1 MRKETTHHTT
11 RKRSLLSTH
20 FPFLNTL
27 LKASVGGGT
36 VDDPGTATEASATAA
51 AGLLSLFPV
60 MGDSANTST
69 VGYTAPSSPPCQRD
83 TSVTRLLFPALYTL
97 IFLLGLTLNSLACWA
112 FCHIPSTSTFIV
124 YLKNILVSDLIMTLM
139 LPLKILTDSGLG
151 PWQLKAFVCRFSAVV
166 FYDTMYISIVLLG
179 LIAFDRFLKI
189 VRPFGKFWVQNPTSA
204 KILTGLVWLF
214 FLVLSLPNTILSNKT
229 ATPQSVRK
237 CASLKSYLG
246 LKWHEAVSYI
256 CQFIFWTVL
265 ILMLLFYIIITK
277 KVYESYIKTQKKDN
291 KREKR
296 IKGKVFIIFTVF
308 FLCFAPFHFSRVPYT
323 LSQTTAH
330 VDCALQK
337 QLFVAK
343 ESTLWLAA
351 TNVCM
356 DPLIY
361 MVLCKPFVERVL
373 CRRVKTRRRAFYRNP
388 RTELDTRVSPTE
400 S

>member
-1 MRKETTHHTT
+1 
-11 RKRSLLSTH
+11 
-20 FPFLNTL
+20 
-27 LKASVGGGT
+27 
-36 VDDPGTATEASATAA
+36 
-51 AGLLSLFPV
+51 
-60 MGDSANTST
+60 MGDFANESS
-69 VGYTAPSSPPCQRD
+69 VRNSSGAPSSPLCPRD
-83 TSVTRLLFPALYTL
+83 TTVTHLVFPVLYTL
-97 IFLLGLTLNSLACWA
+97 VFLLGLVLNCLAFWA
-112 FCHIPSTSTFIV
+112 FFHIPSTSTFIV
-124 YLKNILVSDLIMTLM
+124 YLKNILVSDFVMTLM

-189 VRPFGKFWVQNPTSA
+189 VRPFGKFWVQNLTSA
-204 KILTGLVWLF
+204 KILAGLVWLF
-214 FLVLSLPNTILSNKT
+214 FFVLSLPNMVLSNKK
-229 ATPQSVRK
+229 ATPQSVKK
-237 CASLKSYLG
+237 CASLKNYFG
-246 LKWHEAVSYI
+246 LKWHEAVNYI

-265 ILMLLFYIIITK
+265 ILMFLFYIIIAK
-277 KVYESYIKTQKKDN
+277 KVYESYVKTQKKDN
-291 KREKR
+291 KSEKR

-323 LSQTTAH
+323 LSQTSARM
-330 VDCALQK
+330 DCRLQN

-361 MVLCKPFVERVL
+361 MFLCKPFVEKVL
-373 CRRVKTRRRAFYRNP
+373 CRRVKTFQETVHTSP
-388 RTELDTRVSPTE
+388 KTELDTRVSPTE

>member
-1 MRKETTHHTT
+1 
-11 RKRSLLSTH
+11 
-20 FPFLNTL
+20 
-27 LKASVGGGT
+27 
-36 VDDPGTATEASATAA
+36 
-51 AGLLSLFPV
+51 
-60 MGDSANTST
+60 MGDSANEST
-69 VGYTAPSSPPCQRD
+69 VSNSSGASSSTSCHRD
-83 TSVTRLLFPALYTL
+83 TTVTHLVFPVLYTL
-97 IFLLGLTLNSLACWA
+97 IFLLGLVLNSLACWA
-112 FCHIPSTSTFIV
+112 FFHIPSTSTFIV
-124 YLKNILVSDLIMTLM
+124 YLKNILVSDFIMTLM

-189 VRPFGKFWVQNPTSA
+189 VRPFGKFWVQKPTSA
-204 KILTGLVWLF
+204 KILAALLWLF
-214 FLVLSLPNTILSNKT
+214 FFTLSLPNVILSNEQ
-229 ATPQSVRK
+229 ATPQSVKK
-237 CASLKSYLG
+237 CASLKSHFG
-246 LKWHEAVSYI
+246 LKWHEAVNYI

-265 ILMLLFYIIITK
+265 ILMFLFYIIIAK
-277 KVYESYIKTQKKDN
+277 KVYESYMKTQKKDN
-291 KREKR
+291 KSERR

-323 LSQTTAH
+323 MSQTTSRM
-330 VDCALQK
+330 DCRLQN

-361 MVLCKPFVERVL
+361 LFLCKPFVEKVL
-373 CRRVKTRRRAFYRNP
+373 CRRVKPLRQTVHTSP
-388 RTELDTRVSPTE
+388 TTELDTRVSATD

>member
-1 MRKETTHHTT
+1 
-11 RKRSLLSTH
+11 
-20 FPFLNTL
+20 
-27 LKASVGGGT
+27 
-36 VDDPGTATEASATAA
+36 
-51 AGLLSLFPV
+51 

-69 VGYTAPSSPPCQRD
+69 VGNTSGAPTSAQCHRD
-83 TSVTRLLFPALYTL
+83 TTVTHLLFPVLYTL
-97 IFLLGLTLNSLACWA
+97 IFLLGFTLNSLACWA
-112 FCHIPSTSTFIV
+112 FLHIPSTSTFII
-124 YLKNILVSDLIMTLM
+124 YLKNILVSDFIMTLM

-151 PWQLKAFVCRFSAVV
+151 PWQLKAFVCRFSAVI

-189 VRPFGKFWVQNPTSA
+189 VMPFGKFWVQNLTSA
-204 KILTGLVWLF
+204 KILASLVWLF
-214 FLVLSLPNTILSNKT
+214 FLVLSLPNMILSNKA

-246 LKWHEAVSYI
+246 LKWHEAVNYI

-265 ILMLLFYIIITK
+265 VLMLLFYTIIAK
-277 KVYESYIKTQKKDN
+277 KVYESYIKTQKKGN
-291 KREKR
+291 KSEKR

-323 LSQTTAH
+323 LSQTSAH
-330 VDCALQK
+330 MECRLQNR
-337 QLFVAK
+337 LFVAK

-361 MVLCKPFVERVL
+361 MFLCKPFVEKVL
-373 CRRVKTRRRAFYRNP
+373 YRRVKTLQRTVQTNTK
-388 RTELDTRVSPTE
+388 TELDTQVSPSE

>member
-1 MRKETTHHTT
+1 
-11 RKRSLLSTH
+11 
-20 FPFLNTL
+20 
-27 LKASVGGGT
+27 
-36 VDDPGTATEASATAA
+36 
-51 AGLLSLFPV
+51 

-69 VGYTAPSSPPCQRD
+69 VGYTSRAPSFTPCHRD
-83 TSVTRLLFPALYTL
+83 TTVTHLLFPVLYTL
-97 IFLLGLTLNSLACWA
+97 IFLLGLVLNSLACWA
-112 FCHIPSTSTFIV
+112 FFHIPSTSTFIV
-124 YLKNILVSDLIMTLM
+124 YLKNILVCDLVMTLM
-139 LPLKILTDSGLG
+139 LPLKILSDSGLG
-151 PWQLKAFVCRFSAVV
+151 PWQLKALVCRFSAVV

-189 VRPFGKFWVQNPTSA
+189 VRPFGKFWVQNLTSA
-204 KILTGLVWLF
+204 KLLSGLIWLF
-214 FLVLSLPNTILSNKT
+214 FLVLSLPNMILSNKP

-237 CASLKSYLG
+237 CASLKSYFG
-246 LKWHEAVSYI
+246 LKWHGAINYV

-265 ILMLLFYIIITK
+265 ILMLLFYVIIAK

-308 FLCFAPFHFSRVPYT
+308 FLCFAPYHFTRIPYT

-330 VDCALQK
+330 MDCHLQN

-351 TNVCM
+351 TNICM

-361 MVLCKPFVERVL
+361 MFLCKPFVEKVL
-373 CRRVKTRRRAFYRNP
+373 CRRVKTLRRAVYKNP
-388 RTELDTRVSPTE
+388 KTELDT
-400 S
+400 

>member
-1 MRKETTHHTT
+1 
-11 RKRSLLSTH
+11 
-20 FPFLNTL
+20 
-27 LKASVGGGT
+27 
-36 VDDPGTATEASATAA
+36 
-51 AGLLSLFPV
+51 
-60 MGDSANTST
+60 MGYSANTST
-69 VGYTAPSSPPCQRD
+69 VSNTSGTPSSTLCHRD
-83 TSVTRLLFPALYTL
+83 TTVTHLLFPVLYTL
-97 IFLLGLTLNSLACWA
+97 VFLLGLVLNSLACWA
-112 FCHIPSTSTFIV
+112 FFHIPSTSTFIV

-151 PWQLKAFVCRFSAVV
+151 PWQLKAFVCRFSAVI

-189 VRPFGKFWVQNPTSA
+189 VKPFGKFWVKNLTSA

-246 LKWHEAVSYI
+246 LKWHEAVNYI
-256 CQFIFWTVL
+256 CQFVFWTVL
-265 ILMLLFYIIITK
+265 VLMMLFYIIIAK
-277 KVYESYIKTQKKDN
+277 KVYESYVKTQKKDN
-291 KREKR
+291 KMEKR

-308 FLCFAPFHFSRVPYT
+308 FLCFAPYHFSRVPYT
-323 LSQTTAH
+323 LSQTTALM
-330 VDCALQK
+330 DCRLQN

-361 MVLCKPFVERVL
+361 MFLCKPFVEKVL
-373 CRRVKTRRRAFYRNP
+373 CRRIKTLQRTVHINP
-388 RTELDTRVSPTE
+388 KTELDTRVSPTE

>member
-1 MRKETTHHTT
+1 
-11 RKRSLLSTH
+11 
-20 FPFLNTL
+20 
-27 LKASVGGGT
+27 
-36 VDDPGTATEASATAA
+36 
-51 AGLLSLFPV
+51 

-69 VGYTAPSSPPCQRD
+69 VGYTSTAPSSTLCHRD
-83 TSVTRLLFPALYTL
+83 TTVTHLLFPLLYTL
-97 IFLLGLTLNSLACWA
+97 IFLLGLTMNSLACWA
-112 FCHIPSTSTFIV
+112 FFHIPSTSTFIV
-124 YLKNILVSDLIMTLM
+124 YLKSILVCDLIMTLM

-151 PWQLKAFVCRFSAVV
+151 PWQLKALVCRFSAVI

-189 VRPFGKFWVQNPTSA
+189 VRPFGKFWVQNLTSA
-204 KILTGLVWLF
+204 KILTSLVWLF
-214 FLVLSLPNTILSNKT
+214 FFVLSLPNMILSNKT

-237 CASLKSYLG
+237 CASLKSDLG
-246 LKWHEAVSYI
+246 LKWHGAINYI

-265 ILMLLFYIIITK
+265 ILMFLFYVIIAK
-277 KVYESYIKTQKKDN
+277 KVYESYTKTQKKDN

-308 FLCFAPFHFSRVPYT
+308 FLCFAPYHFNRVPYT
-323 LSQTTAH
+323 LSQVTARM
-330 VDCALQK
+330 DCHLQN

-351 TNVCM
+351 TNICM

-361 MVLCKPFVERVL
+361 MFLCKPFVEKVL
-373 CRRVKTRRRAFYRNP
+373 CRRVKGLRRTVDINP
-388 RTELDTRVSPTE
+388 KTELDTRVSPTK

>member
-1 MRKETTHHTT
+1 
-11 RKRSLLSTH
+11 
-20 FPFLNTL
+20 
-27 LKASVGGGT
+27 
-36 VDDPGTATEASATAA
+36 
-51 AGLLSLFPV
+51 
-60 MGDSANTST
+60 MGDSANTSS
-69 VGYTAPSSPPCQRD
+69 VGNTSGTPSSTLCHRD
-83 TSVTRLLFPALYTL
+83 TTITHLLFPVLYTL
-97 IFLLGLTLNSLACWA
+97 IFLLGLLLNSLACWA
-112 FCHIPSTSTFIV
+112 FFHIPCTSTFIV

-151 PWQLKAFVCRFSAVV
+151 PWQLKAFVCCFSAVV

-189 VRPFGKFWVQNPTSA
+189 VRPFGKFWVQNLTSA

-214 FLVLSLPNTILSNKT
+214 FLVLSLPNTILSNKA

-237 CASLKSYLG
+237 CASLKGYLG
-246 LKWHEAVSYI
+246 LKWHEAINYI
-256 CQFIFWTVL
+256 CQFVFWTVL
-265 ILMLLFYIIITK
+265 ILMMIFYVIIAK
-277 KVYESYIKTQKKDN
+277 KVYESYTKTQRKDN
-291 KREKR
+291 EREKR

-308 FLCFAPFHFSRVPYT
+308 FFCFAPYHFSRVPYT
-323 LSQTTAH
+323 LSQTTSH
-330 VDCALQK
+330 MDCRLQN

-361 MVLCKPFVERVL
+361 MFLCKPFVEKVL
-373 CRRVKTRRRAFYRNP
+373 CRRIKTLQRTVCTNP
-388 RTELDTRVSPTE
+388 KAELDTQVSPTE